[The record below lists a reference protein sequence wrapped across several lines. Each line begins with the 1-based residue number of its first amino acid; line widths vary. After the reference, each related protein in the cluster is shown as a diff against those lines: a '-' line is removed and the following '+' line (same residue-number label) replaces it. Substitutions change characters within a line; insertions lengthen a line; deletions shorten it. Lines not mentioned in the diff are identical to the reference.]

1 MLALF
6 QESRLVDNERSAFAL
21 GQQVLLG
28 VTDELVSHGICTP
41 AGGTQQSLE
50 AIRGGIAGLFGQL
63 PAVFAFQL
71 SQQAAEVVLG
81 PLAQVAA
88 SKVRAELRQ

>member
-21 GQQVLLG
+21 
-28 VTDELVSHGICTP
+28 
-41 AGGTQQSLE
+41 AQQSLE
-50 AIRGGIAGLFGQL
+50 TIRGGIAGQL
-63 PAVFAFQL
+63 PGVFAFQL

-81 PLAQVAA
+81 PLTQVAA

>member
-1 MLALF
+1 VLALF
-6 QESRLVDNERSAFAL
+6 EKSRLVDNERASFAL

-41 AGGTQQSLE
+41 AGWTQQSLE
-50 AIRGGIAGLFGQL
+50 TIRGGIAGLLGQL

-71 SQQAAEVVLG
+71 SQQAA
-81 PLAQVAA
+81 A
-88 SKVRAELRQ
+88 SKVRAELR

>member
-6 QESRLVDNERSAFAL
+6 EESRLVDNERSAFAL

-41 AGGTQQSLE
+41 AGWTQQSLE
-50 AIRGGIAGLFGQL
+50 TIRSGIAGLFGQL

-71 SQQAAEVVLG
+71 SQQAAEVVLSS
-81 PLAQVAA
+81 LAQVAA
-88 SKVRAELRQ
+88 SKVRAELLQ